1 MHLNYGKT
9 KKIKLNID
17 MEILTYS
24 MKWLE
29 VVLRWGHVLFAVL
42 WVGNSF
48 LFNYLDNKLNKDISG
63 DDVDG
68 EGYLM
73 HSGYYYKLLRLK
85 KSPPPQYLNSLVI
98 FKWQSYLTFV
108 TGILLLIIIY
118 YYNSGILM
126 VDKRILEIKPLYA
139 ILISVVSL
147 VISWFVYDLLCKSKI
162 INNNKIFISI
172 IFIFLAVIS
181 FGFTKIFGPKFAFLS
196 VGLII
201 GSNMFGNVFTVI
213 IPNQMN
219 IINSSKKNEKF
230 DTNLSLAA
238 KQRSIHNNYSTF
250 LVLFIML
257 SGHYSFIVYHKYN
270 WLILCLAAL
279 LSGTAR
285 HYFNLR
291 GRNIH
296 RLYILISSFLSLVVL
311 AVLLL
316 IFKN

>member
-1 MHLNYGKT
+1 
-9 KKIKLNID
+9 
-17 MEILTYS
+17 MEFLPYS
-24 MKWLE
+24 LKWLE
-29 VVLRWGHVLFAVL
+29 LILRWGHVLFAIL
-42 WVGNSF
+42 WIGNSF
-48 LFNYLDNKLNKDISG
+48 LFNFLDNKLNKDISSENI
-63 DDVDG
+63 DG

-73 HSGYYYKLLRLK
+73 HSGFYYKLTRLK
-85 KSPPPQYLNSLVI
+85 KAPPLDYLNRLVI

-108 TGILLLIIIY
+108 TGTLLLAVVY
-118 YYNSGILM
+118 YYNSGVLM
-126 VDKRILEIKPLYA
+126 VDKRVLQISPFYA
-139 ILISVVSL
+139 ILISLSSL
-147 VISWFVYDLLCKSKI
+147 IASWFVYDLLCKSILIKNNFLFILI
-162 INNNKIFISI
+162 ILILLTI
-172 IFIFLAVIS
+172 IS
-181 FGFTKIFGPKFAFLS
+181 FGFTQLFGPKFAFLS

-201 GSNMFGNVFTVI
+201 GTNMFGNVFTVI

-219 IINSSKKNEKF
+219 IISSSKKNEKF

-257 SGHYSFIVYHKYN
+257 SGHYSFIVYNKYN
-270 WLILCLAAL
+270 WIILCLVAVI
-279 LSGTAR
+279 SGTVR

-296 RLYILISSFLSLVVL
+296 RLYILISSIVALIIL

>member
-1 MHLNYGKT
+1 
-9 KKIKLNID
+9 
-17 MEILTYS
+17 MEFIPYTL
-24 MKWLE
+24 KWLE
-29 VVLRWGHVLFAVL
+29 LVLRWGHVLFAIL

-48 LFNYLDNKLNKDISG
+48 LFNYLDNKLNKEISTNEI
-63 DDVDG
+63 DG

-73 HSGYYYKLLRLK
+73 HSGYYYKLTRLK
-85 KSPPPQYLNSLVI
+85 NSPPLKYLNSLVI
-98 FKWQSYLTFV
+98 FKWQSYLTFI

-118 YYNSGILM
+118 YYNSGVLM
-126 VDKRILEIKPLYA
+126 IDKRVMQISPIYA
-139 ILISVVSL
+139 ISISVLSL
-147 VISWFVYDLLCKSKI
+147 AVSWFVYDLLCKSKLV
-162 INNNKIFISI
+162 NNNILFGLIMFILLI
-172 IFIFLAVIS
+172 IIS
-181 FGFTKIFGPKFAFLS
+181 FVLTKIFGPKFAFLS

-201 GSNMFGNVFTVI
+201 GTNMFANVFTVI

-219 IINSSKKNEKF
+219 IINSSSKNEKI
-230 DTNLSLAA
+230 DLSLSLAA

-270 WLILCLAAL
+270 WLILCMIGLI
-279 LSGTAR
+279 SVSAR

-296 RLYILISSFLSLVVL
+296 RLYILISSIVALIVL

>member
-1 MHLNYGKT
+1 MDFLPYT
-9 KKIKLNID
+9 L
-17 MEILTYS
+17 
-24 MKWLE
+24 KWLE
-29 VVLRWGHVLFAVL
+29 LVLRWSHVLFAIL

-48 LFNYLDNKLNKDISG
+48 LFNYLDNKLNKDITSK
-63 DDVDG
+63 DIDA

-73 HSGYYYKLLRLK
+73 HSGYYYKLTRLK
-85 KSPPPQYLNSLVI
+85 TSPPLEYLNRLVI
-98 FKWQSYLTFV
+98 FKWQSYLTFI

-118 YYNSGILM
+118 YYNSGVLM
-126 VDKRILEIKPLYA
+126 VDKRVLQISPFNA
-139 ILISVVSL
+139 ILISLASL
-147 VISWFVYDLLCKSKI
+147 AFSWFIYDLLCKSKL
-162 INNNKIFISI
+162 INNNIVFSLI
-172 IFIFLAVIS
+172 IFILLVVVS
-181 FGFTKIFGPKFAFLS
+181 FVLTKLFGPKFAFLS

-201 GSNMFGNVFTVI
+201 GTNMFGNVFTVI

-219 IINSSKKNEKF
+219 IINSSKRNEKF
-230 DTNLSLAA
+230 NTDLSLAA

-270 WLILCLAAL
+270 WLILSLIAIISVA
-279 LSGTAR
+279 AR

-296 RLYILISSFLSLVVL
+296 RLYILISSIVALVIL

>member
-1 MHLNYGKT
+1 
-9 KKIKLNID
+9 
-17 MEILTYS
+17 MEYVPYTL
-24 MKWLE
+24 KWLE
-29 VVLRWGHVLFAVL
+29 LILRWGHVLFAIL

-48 LFNYLDNKLNKDISG
+48 LFNYLDNQLNKNISRDDI
-63 DDVDG
+63 DG

-73 HSGYYYKLLRLK
+73 HSGFYYKLTRLK
-85 KSPPPQYLNSLVI
+85 KSPPVEYLNRLVI

-108 TGILLLIIIY
+108 TGILLLAVVY
-118 YYNSGILM
+118 YYNSGVLM
-126 VDKRILEIKPLYA
+126 VDKRVLQITPLYA
-139 ILISVVSL
+139 ILISLFSL
-147 VISWFVYDLLCKSKI
+147 IVSWFVYDLLCKSSLIKNNALFTLI
-162 INNNKIFISI
+162 ILI
-172 IFIFLAVIS
+172 LLVLIS
-181 FGFTKIFGPKFAFLS
+181 FALTKLFGPKFAFLS

-219 IINSSKKNEKF
+219 IISSSKKNEKF
-230 DTNLSLAA
+230 DTSLSLAA
-238 KQRSIHNNYSTF
+238 KQRSVHNNYSTF

-257 SGHYSFIVYHKYN
+257 SGHYNFIVYHKYN
-270 WLILCLAAL
+270 WLILCLVAII
-279 LSGTAR
+279 SGTAR

-296 RLYILISSFLSLVVL
+296 RLYILISSIITLIIF

>member
-1 MHLNYGKT
+1 
-9 KKIKLNID
+9 
-17 MEILTYS
+17 MELVPYAL
-24 MKWLE
+24 KWLE
-29 VVLRWGHVLFAVL
+29 LVLRWGHVLFAIL

-48 LFNYLDNKLNKDISG
+48 LFNYLDNKLNKDISSE
-63 DDVDG
+63 DIDG

-73 HSGYYYKLLRLK
+73 HSGYYYKLTRLK
-85 KSPPPQYLNSLVI
+85 KSPPLQYLNSLVI

-108 TGILLLIIIY
+108 TGVLLLIIIY
-118 YYNSGILM
+118 YYNSGVLM
-126 VDKRILEIKPLYA
+126 VDKRVLQISPLYA
-139 ILISVVSL
+139 ILISLLSL
-147 VISWFVYDLLCKSKI
+147 IVSWFVYDFLCKSKL
-162 INNNKIFISI
+162 INNNILFISI
-172 IFIFLAVIS
+172 IFILLIIVS
-181 FGFTKIFGPKFAFLS
+181 FILTKIFGPKFAFLS

-201 GSNMFGNVFTVI
+201 GTNMFGNVFTVI

-230 DTNLSLAA
+230 DTSLSLAA

-270 WLILCLAAL
+270 WLILCLVAL
-279 LSGTAR
+279 ISVTAR

-296 RLYILISSFLSLVVL
+296 RLYILISSILSLVVL

>member
-1 MHLNYGKT
+1 
-9 KKIKLNID
+9 
-17 MEILTYS
+17 MEYLPYTL
-24 MKWLE
+24 KWLE
-29 VVLRWGHVLFAVL
+29 LILRWGHVLFAIL

-48 LFNYLDNKLNKDISG
+48 LFNYLDNKLNKNISSDDI
-63 DDVDG
+63 DG

-73 HSGYYYKLLRLK
+73 HSGYFYKLTRLK
-85 KSPPPQYLNSLVI
+85 KSPPINYLKHLVI
-98 FKWQSYLTFV
+98 FKWQSYLTFI
-108 TGILLLIIIY
+108 TGMLLLAIVY

-126 VDKRILEIKPLYA
+126 VDKRVLEISPLYA
-139 ILISVVSL
+139 IVISILSL
-147 VISWFVYDLLCKSKI
+147 VLSWFIYDLLCKSNL
-162 INNNKIFISI
+162 INNNILFNFII
-172 IFIFLAVIS
+172 LVLLVLVS
-181 FGFTKIFGPKFAFLS
+181 FGLTKLFGPKFAFLS

-201 GSNMFGNVFTVI
+201 GTNMFGNVFTVI

-230 DTNLSLAA
+230 DDRLSLAA

-270 WLILCLAAL
+270 WLILSLIAIISVA
-279 LSGTAR
+279 AR

-296 RLYILISSFLSLVVL
+296 RLYILILSFLSFVVL
-311 AVLLL
+311 AALLL

>member
-1 MHLNYGKT
+1 MEFLN
-9 KKIKLNID
+9 
-17 MEILTYS
+17 YS

-29 VVLRWGHVLFAVL
+29 LILRWGHVLFAIL

-48 LFNYLDNKLNKDISG
+48 LFNYLDNKLNKNVSSDDI
-63 DDVDG
+63 DG

-73 HSGYYYKLLRLK
+73 HSGFYYKLTRLK
-85 KSPPPQYLNSLVI
+85 KSPPLDYLNRLVI
-98 FKWQSYLTFV
+98 FKWQSYLTFI
-108 TGILLLIIIY
+108 TGMLLLAVVY
-118 YYNSGILM
+118 YYNAGVLM
-126 VDKRILEIKPLYA
+126 VDKRVLLIPPAYA
-139 ILISVVSL
+139 IGISLLSLIVSWY
-147 VISWFVYDLLCKSKI
+147 IYDLLCKSRLIKNNILFILTI
-162 INNNKIFISI
+162 IT
-172 IFIFLAVIS
+172 LLVLIS
-181 FGFTKIFGPKFAFLS
+181 FGLTKLFGPKFAFLS

-201 GSNMFGNVFTVI
+201 GTNMFGNVFTVI

-219 IINSSKKNEKF
+219 IINSSKRSEKF
-230 DTNLSLAA
+230 NTDLSLAA

-270 WLILCLAAL
+270 WLILSSIAIISVA
-279 LSGTAR
+279 AR

-296 RLYILISSFLSLVVL
+296 RLYILISSIIALVIV

>member
-1 MHLNYGKT
+1 
-9 KKIKLNID
+9 
-17 MEILTYS
+17 MEYLPYTL
-24 MKWLE
+24 KWLE
-29 VVLRWGHVLFAVL
+29 LLLRWGHVLFAIL

-48 LFNYLDNKLNKDISG
+48 LFNYLDNKLNKNISNEDI
-63 DDVDG
+63 DG

-73 HSGYYYKLLRLK
+73 HSGFYYKLTRLK
-85 KSPPPQYLNSLVI
+85 KSPPLNYLKHLVI
-98 FKWQSYLTFV
+98 FKWQSYLTFIS
-108 TGILLLIIIY
+108 GILLLAIVY
-118 YYNSGILM
+118 YYNSGVLM
-126 VDKRILEIKPLYA
+126 VDKRVLEISPFYA
-139 ILISVVSL
+139 IVISISSL
-147 VISWFVYDLLCKSKI
+147 LVSWFVYDLLCKSSLI
-162 INNNKIFISI
+162 INDILFNLI
-172 IFIFLAVIS
+172 ILILLVLVS
-181 FGFTKIFGPKFAFLS
+181 FGLTKLFGPKFAFLS

-201 GSNMFGNVFTVI
+201 GTNMFGNVFTVI

-230 DTNLSLAA
+230 DASLSLAA

-257 SGHYSFIVYHKYN
+257 SGHYSFIVYHQYN
-270 WLILCLAAL
+270 WLILSLIAIISVA
-279 LSGTAR
+279 AR

-296 RLYILISSFLSLVVL
+296 RLYILICSILSLVAL

>member
-1 MHLNYGKT
+1 MDLIPYT
-9 KKIKLNID
+9 L
-17 MEILTYS
+17 
-24 MKWLE
+24 KWLE
-29 VVLRWGHVLFAVL
+29 LILRWGHVLFAIL

-48 LFNYLDNKLNKDISG
+48 LFNYLDNKLNKDISSE
-63 DDVDG
+63 DIDG

-73 HSGYYYKLLRLK
+73 HSGYYYKLTRLK
-85 KSPPPQYLNSLVI
+85 KSPPVQYLSNLVI
-98 FKWQSYLTFV
+98 FKWQSYLTFI

-118 YYNSGILM
+118 FYNSGVLM
-126 VDKRILEIKPLYA
+126 IDKRVLQISPLYA
-139 ILISVVSL
+139 ILISIASL
-147 VISWFVYDLLCKSKI
+147 LVSWFIYDLLCKSKL
-162 INNNKIFISI
+162 INNNFLFSLI
-172 IFIFLAVIS
+172 IFILLIAIS
-181 FGFTKIFGPKFAFLS
+181 FIFTKIYGPKFAFLS

-201 GSNMFGNVFTVI
+201 GTNMFGNVFTVI

-219 IINSSKKNEKF
+219 IINSSKRNEKF
-230 DTNLSLAA
+230 DLSLSLAA

-270 WLILCLAAL
+270 WLILSLIAL
-279 LSGTAR
+279 ISVAAR

-296 RLYILISSFLSLVVL
+296 RLYILISSILSLIVL